1 MKVILLKDVKNHGV
15 EGDVVDVSPGY
26 ARNYLFPRNLAV
38 EANKQNLAKLK
49 QRKKAA
55 DRRKEQE
62 LSEAKELAKKIGDV
76 TVTLKAKSGEND
88 KLFGSITSKEIGEAL
103 KTQHG
108 IELDRRKIELDEP
121 IKTLGVRELDV
132 KVYPGV
138 NAKLK
143 VSVEAE

>member
-1 MKVILLKDVKNHGV
+1 MEKTTNFWF
-15 EGDVVDVSPGY
+15 Y
-26 ARNYLFPRNLAV
+26 
-38 EANKQNLAKLK
+38 NKQ
-49 QRKKAA
+49 
-55 DRRKEQE
+55 
-62 LSEAKELAKKIGDV
+62 
-76 TVTLKAKSGEND
+76 
-88 KLFGSITSKEIGEAL
+88 EIGEAL

>member
-62 LSEAKELAKKIGDV
+62 LSEAKELAKKIGGV